1 MAILVVVALVVLGPE
16 RLPGAMSWVAK
27 SLKQA
32 RDYAT
37 GAQNQ
42 LKDELGPEFED
53 FKKPLSE
60 LRELRGMTPR
70 GIITKHLLDGDD
82 SLFTSAFDA
91 AAPATTPDPQAR
103 PAQAP
108 RPQQQSAPAPTPP
121 AGGGGSA
128 GTPQATPPA
137 AGATPSWDDV
147 L

>member
-70 GIITKHLLDGDD
+70 GIITKHLLDGDE
-82 SLFTSAFDA
+82 SIFTGNFG
-91 AAPATTPDPQAR
+91 
-103 PAQAP
+103 
-108 RPQQQSAPAPTPP
+108 QQTPP
-121 AGGGGSA
+121 GQRPGASQQPSPPPA
-128 GTPQATPPA
+128 SPAASPPA
-137 AGATPSWDDV
+137 AGASEGPGPGAAVRYDEEAT
-147 L
+147 